1 MGSSPSTGSQ
11 LEYRLLGVGVIALF
25 IVYGIAARSINT
37 AGMTDP
43 LGAAY
48 VPTMLAI
55 IGTVLG
61 ALMVIASFFKREHR
75 AVAPIELTTERP
87 PNLRLALAILSLP
100 FLWPLLLPHTGYL
113 LTTSVLVSLLVVPIE
128 RTGLEG
134 NSGFVRRPDGSP
146 VGSVRRYV
154 WRRTPGASAVGVRD
168 GTDP

>member
-113 LTTSVLVSLLVVPIE
+113 LTTSVLVSLL
-128 RTGLEG
+128 LYLL
-134 NSGFVRRPDGSP
+134 N
-146 VGSVRRYV
+146 
-154 WRRTPGASAVGVRD
+154 VRD
-168 GTDP
+168 WRAIAGLSVGLTAVLWVVFAVMFGVELPAPQLWG